1 MNLIHNPKI
10 LIKRFSGAGYVP
22 LASQLNVGELG
33 VNYTDSKVYTKNQA
47 GQVIDVSRMSN
58 LSNIDDVNIT
68 SAQNDDLLKYN
79 SSSSKWINSGFIDGG
94 NF

>member
-22 LASQLNVGELG
+22 LATQLNTGELG
-33 VNYTDSKVYTKNQA
+33 VNYTDSRVYTKNSA
-47 GQVIDVSRMSN
+47 GQVIDISNVSN
-58 LSNIDDVNIT
+58 LSNINDVELA
-68 SAQNDDLLKYN
+68 SVQNDDLLKYN
-79 SSSSKWINSGFIDGG
+79 SISSKWNNSHYIDGG